1 MDDREHPD
9 EEQRDPQPH
18 DSQAESIASDGVAD
32 TDVAGEATSGEVT
45 PETAAPRDTEAEDRA
60 AKLGPKTFV
69 SGTTAP
75 SLTHVRAPT
84 IVIRRKKK
92 GGHGDAHGGSWKI
105 AYADFVTAMMAF
117 FLLMWLLSSTNQGD
131 LQGIADYFNRP
142 LKALFT
148 QGPGVTAT
156 TAPQTEK
163 ENDQA
168 RRKDEEDQLQSLK
181 TKLDALIEQSPKLK
195 AFKNQIKIDITSEGL
210 RIQILDN
217 QNRPMFDKG
226 DAVLKSYTKDILD
239 QIAPAL
245 NNVPNHI
252 SIAGHTDSLPYR
264 GMLDG
269 YSNWELSSERA
280 NAARRELLTGGMR
293 ANKILQIRGL
303 ADALPFLKNDPTNP
317 ANRRISIVVLNA
329 QAEQNFLR
337 DGQQTASETPG
348 PEASGSPAPVPPA
361 ATP

>member
-1 MDDREHPD
+1 MDDRPD
-9 EEQRDPQPH
+9 ENEN
-18 DSQAESIASDGVAD
+18 EIAGDGVAD
-32 TDVAGEATSGEVT
+32 TDVAGEAVAG
-45 PETAAPRDTEAEDRA
+45 PARDAEAEDLA
-60 AKLGPKTFV
+60 AKHGPKTFV
-69 SGTTAP
+69 SGSTP
-75 SLTHVRAPT
+75 SLSHVRAPT
-84 IVIRRKKK
+84 IVIRRKRKSD
-92 GGHGDAHGGSWKI
+92 HSSAHGGSWKI

-142 LKALFT
+142 LQALLT
-148 QGPGVTAT
+148 QGPGTTAT

-163 ENDQA
+163 ENDEQ
-168 RRKDEEDQLQSLK
+168 RRKDDEDQLQGLK
-181 TKLDALIEQSPKLK
+181 SKLDTLIQQSPKLK

-210 RIQILDN
+210 RIQIIDD

-226 DAVLKSYTKDILD
+226 DAVLKTYTKDILD
-239 QIAPAL
+239 QIGPTL
-245 NNVPNHI
+245 NAVPNHI
-252 SIAGHTDSLPYR
+252 SIAGHTDALPYH

-280 NAARRELLTGGMR
+280 NAARRELLVGGMR

-317 ANRRISIVVLNA
+317 SNRRISIVVLNT

-337 DGQQTASETPG
+337 DGQQTSP
-348 PEASGSPAPVPPA
+348 SPAPAA

>member
-1 MDDREHPD
+1 MDDRPEDQEP
-9 EEQRDPQPH
+9 E
-18 DSQAESIASDGVAD
+18 AAGNGVAGVHVNGEAAGPVRD
-32 TDVAGEATSGEVT
+32 TD
-45 PETAAPRDTEAEDRA
+45 AEDAA

-69 SGTTAP
+69 SGGAA
-75 SLTHVRAPT
+75 SLSHVRAPT
-84 IVIRRKKK
+84 IVIRRKRR
-92 GGHGDAHGGSWKI
+92 GNHAAAHGGSWKI

-142 LKALFT
+142 LKALLA
-148 QGPGVTAT
+148 QGPGTTAT
-156 TAPQTEK
+156 TAPQTEQD
-163 ENDQA
+163 NDQS
-168 RRKDEEDQLQSLK
+168 RRKDEDDQLQALE
-181 TKLDALIEQSPKLK
+181 TKLDAIIRQSPKLE

-210 RIQILDN
+210 RIQIIDN

-239 QIAPAL
+239 QIGPTL
-245 NNVPNHI
+245 NAVPNHI

-264 GMLDG
+264 GLQDG

-280 NAARRELLTGGMR
+280 NAARRELLEGGMH
-293 ANKILQIRGL
+293 ADKILQIRGL

-317 ANRRISIVVLNA
+317 SNRRISIVVLNT

-337 DGQQTASETPG
+337 DGRQTTAG
-348 PEASGSPAPVPPA
+348 PAPDERA
-361 ATP
+361 APSSGAANP